1 MKETIKNGA
10 ESSANDLDKFVL
22 FANEV

>member
-10 ESSANDLDKFVL
+10 ESSANDLDKLVL
-22 FANEV
+22 FADEV